1 MQIKEQATAKAV
13 VKKEDNL
20 PAGINL
26 EELAG
31 QGQEYVTA
39 RDQKLPI
46 LKILYANSPVLD
58 ETDGKFVETARQGD
72 IWSETSGSVWKGKQ
86 GLIVVPCLY
95 INTFNEWKDK
105 GDSPGRPVGIH
116 TDPSIM
122 SQTTRSADNKD
133 RLPNGNYIEDTGNH
147 FVYIL
152 DENHNPV
159 EQALI
164 TMKSTQKKKSKTW
177 NSMIM
182 SRRAEGKTGLFN
194 PPSWSTSYRLSTT
207 KESNSQNSW
216 YGWVVEFDKFLTAK
230 DNLPVLETTQA
241 FYKSAMTSD
250 IFGKVDFSA
259 DNQSQGNNSPTTKE
273 AVPF

>member
-1 MQIKEQATAKAV
+1 MIEKKAMTT
-13 VKKEDNL
+13 KKDNL
-20 PAGINL
+20 PAAINL
-26 EELAG
+26 EQMAG

-58 ETDGKFVETARQGD
+58 ETDGKYVETAKQGD
-72 IWSETSGSVWKGKQ
+72 IWSETSGTVWKGKT

-116 TDPSIM
+116 TDPAIM
-122 SQTTRSADNKD
+122 SQTTRGADNKD
-133 RLPNGNYIEDTGNH
+133 RLENGNYVEDTGNH

-152 DENHNPV
+152 DLNYNPI

-182 SRRAEGKTGLFN
+182 SRRAQGKNGMFN
-194 PPSWSTSYRLSTT
+194 PPSWSTAYKLSTT

-216 YGWVVEFDKFLTAK
+216 YGWVVEFDKFLNTQEHLK
-230 DNLPVLETTQA
+230 VLETTQA
-241 FYKSAMTSD
+241 FYQSAMKSD
-250 IFGKVDFSA
+250 IFGKVDFTQ
-259 DNQSQGNNSPTTKE
+259 DNQSQGNNSSEVKTG
-273 AVPF
+273 VPF